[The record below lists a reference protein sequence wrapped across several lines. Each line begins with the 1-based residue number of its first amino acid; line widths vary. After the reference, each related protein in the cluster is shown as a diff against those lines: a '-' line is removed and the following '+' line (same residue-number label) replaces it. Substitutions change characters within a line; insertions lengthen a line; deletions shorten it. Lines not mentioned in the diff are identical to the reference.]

1 MKEIYLLRHAQSEG
15 NKLGLFQGNLDF
27 PLSEEGKKQA
37 LQTAELLK
45 KFHFEVIYT
54 SPQRRALETA
64 KLIAE
69 RLNLPL
75 KVDERLKE
83 ISYGILEGR
92 KHSEVENWEP
102 YQKWLEDP
110 VKNPL
115 EGVDNL
121 FEVQKRV
128 LEFLKELSEE
138 KVLVVTHG
146 GIVRVALCTVA
157 NIPLNSIWRFSVGNC
172 SLTKLEIKS
181 FEPLRGKVGFVNY
194 PINGLMEKSKS

>member
-15 NKLGLFQGNLDF
+15 NKLGLFQGKLDF

-75 KVDERLKE
+75 RVDERLKE

-110 VKNPL
+110 IKNPL

-121 FEVQKRV
+121 FEVQGRV

-138 KVLVVTHG
+138 K
-146 GIVRVALCTVA
+146 
-157 NIPLNSIWRFSVGNC
+157 F
-172 SLTKLEIKS
+172 
-181 FEPLRGKVGFVNY
+181 
-194 PINGLMEKSKS
+194 